1 MFELFRSK
9 AEAVS
14 AVVHRASTAPAAL
27 ELVLGVLEREQ
38 VRDEPGARAV
48 WCEGPILGRL
58 DRDALSGRVPGLSF
72 EVTRGRAADSRV
84 GVTEFDWALA
94 DTGTLAQDAT
104 DPRLRLASS
113 LTETHVALVRTG
125 AILPDLA
132 SLLARIDPRR
142 MRYVACVTGPSRT
155 ADIERVLT
163 IGVHG
168 PKKLVVI
175 AVDAAVDAAGD
186 AASNAAGEVR

>member
-1 MFELFRSK
+1 MFDLFKAK

-14 AVVHRASTAPAAL
+14 AEVHRVADRDAAR
-27 ELVLGVLEREQ
+27 ELVMRVLDRERVE
-38 VRDEPGARAV
+38 DAPGARAV
-48 WCEGPILGRL
+48 WREGTLLGPL
-58 DRDALSGRVPGLSF
+58 DQDVLATRAPGLSF
-72 EVTRGRAADSRV
+72 EVTRERAADSRV

-104 DPRLRLASS
+104 DPALRLAST
-113 LTETHVALVRTG
+113 LTETHVALVRAD

-132 SLLARIDPRR
+132 SLLPRLDPAR
-142 MRYVACVTGPSRT
+142 MRYLACVTGPSRT

-168 PKKLVVI
+168 PKRLVVVV
-175 AVDAAVDAAGD
+175 VDGAREG
-186 AASNAAGEVR
+186 R